1 MNILTIPLNAQL
13 LVAHLL
19 NRQHD
24 LLLHTLSQFKV
35 ELVSVF
41 RHRAGEEKHSWVAV
55 GTYGLKYNAC
65 ACACVPV

>member
-1 MNILTIPLNAQL
+1 MSILTIPLDAQL

-19 NRQHD
+19 NGEHD

-41 RHRAGEEKHSWVAV
+41 RHWAGEEKHSRVEVCTYAV
-55 GTYGLKYNAC
+55 YLYN
-65 ACACVPV
+65 